1 MDDYEKFPLLA
12 ARDGMTEPVISRFRT
27 MVNRYYASNA
37 RPLPWRET
45 DSPYHILVSEIMLQQ
60 TRVERVEEKYRVFLD
75 RFPDLGSLARA
86 PLQEVLGVWQGLGYN
101 RRAISLKET
110 ARHVVDRFKGTI
122 PDSPDE
128 LKTLPGIGEYTAAA
142 IAAFAFH
149 RPVPLIETNIRAVFI
164 HCFFLD
170 REGVRDSEIRPLV
183 EATLDAANPREW
195 YYALMDFGVM
205 LKRRLPNPS
214 RRSAHHGR
222 QAPFEGSDRQIR
234 GKILRIL
241 LEVKSS
247 SLGEITRLV
256 GADAERVERILL
268 QLEKESFIIRQ
279 KRGYRLAE

>member
-12 ARDGMTEPVISRFRT
+12 AREGMTEPVISRFRS

-60 TRVERVEEKYRVFLD
+60 TQVEPVEEKYRVFLD

-122 PDSPDE
+122 PDSPEE

-279 KRGYRLAE
+279 RRGYRLAE

>member
-12 ARDGMTEPVISRFRT
+12 ARDGMTEPVISRFRI
-27 MVNRYYASNA
+27 MVYRYYASNA

-45 DSPYHILVSEIMLQQ
+45 DNPYHILVSEIMLQQ
-60 TRVERVEEKYRVFLD
+60 TRVERVVEKYRVFLD
-75 RFPDLGSLARA
+75 TFPDLGSLARA
-86 PLQEVLGVWQGLGYN
+86 TLQEVLGVWQGLGYN
-101 RRAISLKET
+101 RRAVSLKET
-110 ARHVVDRFKGTI
+110 ARHVTERFEGML
-122 PDSPDE
+122 PDSPEE

-183 EATLDAANPREW
+183 ESTLDAANPREW

-279 KRGYRLAE
+279 RRGYRLAE

>member
-1 MDDYEKFPLLA
+1 MEDYEKFPLLA
-12 ARDGMTEPVISRFRT
+12 AREGMTEPVISLFRT

-45 DSPYHILVSEIMLQQ
+45 ENPYHILVSEIMLQQ
-60 TRVERVEEKYRVFLD
+60 TRVERVEEKYHVFLGT
-75 RFPDLGSLARA
+75 FPDLGSLARA

-110 ARHVVDRFKGTI
+110 ARHVVDRFKGTL
-122 PDSPDE
+122 PDSPEE

-234 GKILRIL
+234 GNILRIL
-241 LEVKSS
+241 LEGKSFS
-247 SLGEITRLV
+247 RGEITRLV
-256 GADAERVERILL
+256 GVDAERVERILL

-279 KRGYRLAE
+279 RRGYHIAE

>member
-1 MDDYEKFPLLA
+1 M
-12 ARDGMTEPVISRFRT
+12 
-27 MVNRYYASNA
+27 
-37 RPLPWRET
+37 
-45 DSPYHILVSEIMLQQ
+45 
-60 TRVERVEEKYRVFLD
+60 
-75 RFPDLGSLARA
+75 
-86 PLQEVLGVWQGLGYN
+86 
-101 RRAISLKET
+101 
-110 ARHVVDRFKGTI
+110 
-122 PDSPDE
+122 
-128 LKTLPGIGEYTAAA
+128 
-142 IAAFAFH
+142 
-149 RPVPLIETNIRAVFI
+149 
-164 HCFFLD
+164 
-170 REGVRDSEIRPLV
+170 RDSEIRPMV

-279 KRGYRLAE
+279 RRGYRLAE

>member
-1 MDDYEKFPLLA
+1 MYDYEKFPLLA
-12 ARDGMTEPVISRFRT
+12 AREGMTEPVISRFRT

-75 RFPDLGSLARA
+75 AFPDLGSLARA
-86 PLQEVLGVWQGLGYN
+86 SLQEVLGVWQGLGYN

-110 ARHVVDRFKGTI
+110 ARQVVDRFKGTI
-122 PDSPDE
+122 PDSPEE

-205 LKRRLPNPS
+205 LKRRVPNPS

-241 LEVKSS
+241 LEGKSPS
-247 SLGEITRLV
+247 RGEITRLV

-279 KRGYRLAE
+279 RRGYRLAE

>member
-12 ARDGMTEPVISRFRT
+12 AREGMTEPVTSRFRT
-27 MVNRYYASNA
+27 MVYRYYASNA

-45 DSPYHILVSEIMLQQ
+45 DNPYHILVSEIMLQQ
-60 TRVERVEEKYRVFLD
+60 TRVERVEEKYHVFLGT
-75 RFPDLGSLARA
+75 FPDLGSLARA

-110 ARHVVDRFKGTI
+110 ARHVVDRFKGTL
-122 PDSPDE
+122 PDSPEE

-241 LEVKSS
+241 LEGKSS
-247 SLGEITRLV
+247 SRGEITRLV
-256 GADAERVERILL
+256 GADTERVERILL

-279 KRGYRLAE
+279 KRGYRIAE

>member
-12 ARDGMTEPVISRFRT
+12 AREGMTEPVISRFRS

-60 TRVERVEEKYRVFLD
+60 TQVERVEEKYRVFLD

-122 PDSPDE
+122 PDSPEE

-279 KRGYRLAE
+279 RRGYRLAE

>member
-1 MDDYEKFPLLA
+1 MYDYEKFPLLA
-12 ARDGMTEPVISRFRT
+12 AREGMTEPVISRFRT

-75 RFPDLGSLARA
+75 AFPDLGSLARA
-86 PLQEVLGVWQGLGYN
+86 SLQEVLGVWQGLGYN

-110 ARHVVDRFKGTI
+110 ARQVVDRFKGTI
-122 PDSPDE
+122 PDSPEE

-205 LKRRLPNPS
+205 LKRRVPNPS

-241 LEVKSS
+241 LEGKSPS
-247 SLGEITRLV
+247 RGEITRLV

-279 KRGYRLAE
+279 RRGYHIAE

>member
-1 MDDYEKFPLLA
+1 MDEYEKFPRLA
-12 ARDGMTEPVISRFRT
+12 AREGASVRVIRRFRA
-27 MVNRYYASNA
+27 MVYSHFASNA

-45 DSPYHILVSEIMLQQ
+45 DNPYHILVSEIMLQQ
-60 TRVERVEEKYRVFLD
+60 TRVERVMEKYRIFLAA
-75 RFPDLGSLARA
+75 FPDFDSLSRA
-86 PLQEVLGVWQGLGYN
+86 SLQQVLGVWQGLGYN

-110 ARHVVDRFKGTI
+110 ARHVVERFEGTL
-122 PDSPDE
+122 PDSTEE
-128 LKTLPGIGEYTAAA
+128 LRTLPGIGDYTAAA
-142 IAAFAFH
+142 IAVFAFH

-183 EATLDAANPREW
+183 EVTIDAANPREW

-234 GKILRIL
+234 GKILRFL
-241 LEVKSS
+241 LKEPSS
-247 SLGEITRLV
+247 THGEISRLI
-256 GADAERVERILL
+256 GADPERISKILE
-268 QLEKESFIIRQ
+268 QLERESFIIRRR
-279 KRGYRLAE
+279 RGYSIAE

>member
-12 ARDGMTEPVISRFRT
+12 AREGMTEPVISRFRT

-75 RFPDLGSLARA
+75 AFPDLGSLARA
-86 PLQEVLGVWQGLGYN
+86 SLQEVLGVWQGLGYN

-110 ARHVVDRFKGTI
+110 ARQVVDRFKGTI
-122 PDSPDE
+122 PDSPEE

-241 LEVKSS
+241 LEGKSS
-247 SLGEITRLV
+247 SRGEITRLV

-279 KRGYRLAE
+279 RRGYRLAE

>member
-1 MDDYEKFPLLA
+1 MYDYEKFPLLA
-12 ARDGMTEPVISRFRT
+12 AREGMTEPVISRFRT

-75 RFPDLGSLARA
+75 AFPDLGSLARA
-86 PLQEVLGVWQGLGYN
+86 SLQEVLGVWQGLGYN

-110 ARHVVDRFKGTI
+110 ARQVVDRFKGTI
-122 PDSPDE
+122 PDSPEE

-205 LKRRLPNPS
+205 LKRRVPNPS

-241 LEVKSS
+241 LEGK
-247 SLGEITRLV
+247 
-256 GADAERVERILL
+256 
-268 QLEKESFIIRQ
+268 
-279 KRGYRLAE
+279 